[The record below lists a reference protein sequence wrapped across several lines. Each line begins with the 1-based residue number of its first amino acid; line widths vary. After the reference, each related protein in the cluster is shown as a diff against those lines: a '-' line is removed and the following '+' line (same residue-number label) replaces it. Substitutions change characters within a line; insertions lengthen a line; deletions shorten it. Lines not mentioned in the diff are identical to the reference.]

1 MLKKSYLLWG
11 WVMLGIC
18 ACNKPPLYIEYRNYD
33 GYWPAAEKAV
43 FPLDDVTQEPVN
55 MMIHIRNNREYPF
68 SNLFLIASL
77 KLGDSLVACDTLEYA
92 MADPQGAWL
101 GSGYMEVKESK
112 LWWKENY
119 ELPVAE
125 NLKVELEHALRYN
138 GSEAGMDPLEGIV
151 SVGFAVEEMAT
162 NE

>member
-1 MLKKSYLLWG
+1 
-11 WVMLGIC
+11 
-18 ACNKPPLYIEYRNYD
+18 
-33 GYWPAAEKAV
+33 
-43 FPLDDVTQEPVN
+43 
-55 MMIHIRNNREYPF
+55 
-68 SNLFLIASL
+68 
-77 KLGDSLVACDTLEYA
+77 